1 LLSKK
6 SMRRFP
12 LIKVPHRDKGMP
24 NQTAPA
30 IGATPPNTFREKL
43 QFYLIDCRTPIGK
56 LIDIVIIALNLFI
69 CGIFVAET
77 YALTA
82 ATRQVLWRLE
92 VVIVFFFIFEYA
104 VRLYGSPNRLRQ
116 ITDIYS
122 IIDLVAVLPT
132 LSLLILP
139 LFGFSPNLGFM
150 RLIRGI
156 RVFRIFRFL
165 RFTADPDFFFGRF
178 TRRFLTVLRLIITIL
193 MIFFISAGL
202 FYEVENNLNPNVS
215 NFGDAFYFTVVA
227 LTTVGFG
234 DITPL
239 TPAGKWVTVI
249 MIFSGV
255 ILVPWQV
262 SRIIREWLHMA
273 RKKEIICP
281 SCGLRYHDH
290 DASHCKSCGHVIY
303 QVYDGDE

>member
-1 LLSKK
+1 
-6 SMRRFP
+6 MQRVRYC
-12 LIKVPHRDKGMP
+12 
-24 NQTAPA
+24 
-30 IGATPPNTFREKL
+30 GA
-43 QFYLIDCRTPIGK
+43 
-56 LIDIVIIALNLFI
+56 
-69 CGIFVAET
+69 
-77 YALTA
+77 
-82 ATRQVLWRLE
+82 LE
-92 VVIVFFFIFEYA
+92 VVIVFFFIVEYA
-104 VRLYGSPNRLRQ
+104 ARLYGAPNRLRQ
-116 ITDIYS
+116 LTDIYS
-122 IIDLVAVLPT
+122 IIDLIAILPT

-139 LFGFSPNLGFM
+139 VFGITANLGLM
-150 RLIRGI
+150 RIIRGF

-165 RFTADPDFFFGRF
+165 RFTADPDFFFGQL
-178 TRRFLTVLRLIITIL
+178 TQRFLTVLRLIITIF
-193 MIFFISAGL
+193 MIFFLSAGL
-202 FYEVENNLNPNVS
+202 FYEVENTLNPNIN

-239 TPAGKWVTVI
+239 TAAGKWVTVI
-249 MIFSGV
+249 MILSGI

-262 SRIIREWLHMA
+262 SLIVKEWIHMA